1 MYGPIEVREAPAGAG
16 DVQKAVPVVKNRWRH
31 MGILTAAQA
40 LDNSEASVLPAL
52 FPVIKASLAL
62 SLSSLGMMMVC
73 SKIAAALFSP
83 FWLWLARRWNR
94 KGALVVCTAVWGAW
108 GVAAGFSHN
117 FTMLLACTSILA
129 VGTAGASALITSIFA
144 DLFDDAMR
152 GRAIGYMFGAT
163 ALVSALVGPMLGH
176 LAEINGGWRIGFWL
190 LGGASML
197 AGFAVLVWFRD
208 PGVGASQAAIA
219 RPSVVEAAPA
229 WHDVLALFRIPT
241 FSVMV
246 VSRLLAGQLLIMSF
260 GVVYLTQVFGF
271 PNRTAAIVIAPTGIG
286 YLIGTIGGAV
296 IFDRM
301 HRAWPAFGRVAFLQ
315 IMQVAF
321 GAMAFLGTQFNW
333 GNIYVFC
340 GFFFM
345 MGCAMGTLPGA
356 NRPIVMAVV
365 PPRLRSLSFVI
376 LIAIVESLTW
386 AAYNAGA
393 GWFGDRYGLKSVFIV
408 VVVGLVLV
416 NGVLITVLYRTYPRD
431 VARMQDGLREN
442 EREQVR

>member
-1 MYGPIEVREAPAGAG
+1 MYGPIEVRESPAGASEAR
-16 DVQKAVPVVKNRWRH
+16 KAAPVVKNRWRH

-40 LDNSEASVLPAL
+40 LDNSESSVLPTL

-62 SLSSLGMMMVC
+62 SLSSLGVMLVC

-94 KGALVVCTAVWGAW
+94 KGVLVVCTGVWGAW
-108 GVAAGFSHN
+108 GIAAGFSHN
-117 FTMLLACTSILA
+117 FTMLLVCTSILA

-176 LAEINGGWRIGFWL
+176 LADIDGGWRIGFWL
-190 LGGASML
+190 LGGVNML
-197 AGFAVLVWFRD
+197 AGAAVLIWFRD
-208 PGVGASQAAIA
+208 PGVGASQA
-219 RPSVVEAAPA
+219 VVASPATGKAAPA
-229 WHDVLALFRIPT
+229 WRDALVLFRIPT
-241 FSVMV
+241 FSVML
-246 VSRLLAGQLLIMSF
+246 VSRLLAGQLLVMSF
-260 GVVYLTQVFGF
+260 GVVYLTQVYGF
-271 PNRTAAIVIAPTGIG
+271 PNRTASIVIAPTGIG
-286 YLIGTIGGAV
+286 YLLGTIGGAV

-301 HRAWPAFGRVAFLQ
+301 HKAWPDFGRVAFLQ
-315 IMQVAF
+315 IMQIVF
-321 GAMAFLGTQFNW
+321 GVMAFLGTQFNW
-333 GNIYVFC
+333 GSIYVFC

-345 MGCAMGTLPGA
+345 MGCALGALPGA

-365 PPRLRSLSFVI
+365 PPRLRSLAFVI
-376 LIAIVESLTW
+376 LIAIVESLSW

-416 NGVLITVLYRTYPRD
+416 NGALLTVLYRTYPRD
-431 VARMQDGLREN
+431 VARMQNTLTEN
-442 EREQVR
+442 GRGQVR